1 MCLRVLIV
9 DDDPQIRRALRIALV
24 AQGFTVDEAR
34 GGEEAIQKLRE
45 DPADV
50 VLLDLIMPGIG
61 GIAVCRE
68 IRAVS
73 EVPIVVVSGRASAK
87 DCTEAFEA
95 GVDHYISKPADV
107 RELVASIRAV
117 HRRAAP
123 KASTRLV
130 LGEVEVDLQTHDVR
144 RQGQTVHLTDKEFR
158 LLRCFASHPE
168 RCCPTAGFCRPSGA
182 QTTGR
187 SRVPARFHQ
196 SLRVPNSG
204 PSARLGFRGLHG

>member
-24 AQGFTVDEAR
+24 AQGFTVDDAR

-87 DCTEAFEA
+87 DRTEAFEA

-158 LLRCFASHPE
+158 LLRCFASHPGE
-168 RCCPTAGFCRPSGA
+168 VLSHRRIL
-182 QTTGR
+182 
-187 SRVPARFHQ
+187 Q
-196 SLRVPNSG
+196 SVWGPDYGDEVEYLRVFINP
-204 PSARLGFRGLHG
+204 